1 MSRYF
6 FAADTS
12 NYTTSA
18 AIYDAESGTVY
29 HAKKLLP
36 VKQGERG
43 IRQSNAVFHHI
54 QQLPEMV
61 EKATGL
67 LPEQGPFLAAG
78 ASTQPR
84 RVKDSYM
91 PCFLVG
97 TANAGNFASLNHIP
111 FYAFSHQEGHVAAA
125 LYSAGKLDWI
135 GSEFL
140 AFHVS
145 GGTTESL
152 LVRPGK
158 NAPLEASVI
167 GTSTDLKAGMAID
180 RVGVMLGM
188 KFPAGPQMEQLALQ
202 SKRTFKIHPSVKNL
216 DCSLSGV
223 ENQCQKMMDR
233 GEAPEDIAL
242 YCLKYVETSLAVMA
256 ERLLA
261 AYPGLPLIFSGGV
274 MSNQIIRKDFTERF
288 GASFAEPE
296 FSADNAAGAAV
307 LTALSYDGGYV
318 PSDPAAIC
326 AARNS

>member
-6 FAADTS
+6 FAVDTS

-18 AIYDAESGTVY
+18 AVFNADTRKVT

-36 VKQGERG
+36 VKKGERG
-43 IRQSNAVFHHI
+43 IRQSNAVFHHV

-61 EKATGL
+61 ETVMNSLSG
-67 LPEQGPFLAAG
+67 ERTFLAAG

-97 TANAGNFASLNHIP
+97 TANAGNFSVLNGIP

-125 LYSAGKLDWI
+125 LYSAGKLDWV
-135 GSEFL
+135 GQEFL

-152 LVRPGK
+152 FVHPGDHAPIEADLV
-158 NAPLEASVI
+158 

-180 RVGVMLGM
+180 RVGVMLGLN
-188 KFPAGPQMEQLALQ
+188 FPAGPQMEKLAHQ
-202 SKRTFKIHPSVKNL
+202 SKRHYKIHPPVKDL

-223 ENQCQKMMDR
+223 ENQCRKMLEN
-233 GEAPEDIAL
+233 GEKPEDIAL
-242 YCLKYVETSLAVMA
+242 YCIRYVEAALALMA
-256 ERLLA
+256 KHLIQK
-261 AYPGLPLIFSGGV
+261 YPGLPLIFSGGV
-274 MSNQIIRKDFTERF
+274 MSNQIIRNDFTRRF
-288 GASFAEPE
+288 NAVFAEPE
-296 FSADNAAGAAV
+296 FSADNAAGTAV
-307 LTALSYDGGYV
+307 LTALSYERGFE
-318 PSDPAAIC
+318 PADPAAIC

>member
-18 AIYDAESGTVY
+18 AVYDAEAGRVY
-29 HAKKLLP
+29 HAKRLLP
-36 VKQGERG
+36 VKKGERG
-43 IRQSNAVFHHI
+43 IRQSNAVFYHT

-61 EKATGL
+61 ETVMGS
-67 LPEQGPFLAAG
+67 LPQPGPFLAAG
-78 ASTQPR
+78 ASTRPR
-84 RVKDSYM
+84 RVRDSYM

-97 TANAGNFASLNHIP
+97 TANAGNFASLNGIP

-125 LYSAGKLDWI
+125 LYSAGKLDWV
-135 GSEFL
+135 GTEFL

-158 NAPLEASVI
+158 DAPLEAALV

-180 RVGVMLGM
+180 RVGVMLGLN
-188 KFPAGPQMEQLALQ
+188 FPAGPELEQLALR
-202 SKRTFKIHPSVKNL
+202 SSRKFNIRPSVKDM

-223 ENQCQKMMDR
+223 ENQCRKMMDQ

-242 YCLKYVETSLAVMA
+242 YCLRYVEETLAVMA
-256 ERLLA
+256 DHLVA
-261 AYPGLPLIFSGGV
+261 QYPGLPLIFSGGV
-274 MSNQIIRKDFTERF
+274 MSNQIICRDFTKRF
-288 GASFAEPE
+288 GAVFAEPE
-296 FSADNAAGAAV
+296 FSADNAAGVAV
-307 LTALSYDGGYV
+307 LTALSYETGLK